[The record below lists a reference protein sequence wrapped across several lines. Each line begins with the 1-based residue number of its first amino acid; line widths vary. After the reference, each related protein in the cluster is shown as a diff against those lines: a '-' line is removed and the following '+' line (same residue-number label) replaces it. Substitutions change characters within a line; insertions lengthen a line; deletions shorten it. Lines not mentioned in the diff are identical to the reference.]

1 MKNFTIFDNSKYQPG
16 LCSNGGY
23 YAFWQ
28 TYDWVAG
35 EEGKPGH
42 YDKQF
47 YTTRT
52 RGLCPSCGQL
62 YQSPKDYEVHSTC
75 TSQVTIEEA
84 LSDLLTV
91 VSRLKERADYFDGP
105 AFRITVSE

>member
-52 RGLCPSCGQL
+52 RGLCRISGHNDQAFLPRFGRPNDRS
-62 YQSPKDYEVHSTC
+62 SNFHNTR
-75 TSQVTIEEA
+75 
-84 LSDLLTV
+84 
-91 VSRLKERADYFDGP
+91 RLNNGRVRTRNHRGL
-105 AFRITVSE
+105 